1 MKTKERII
9 QTKSYP
15 IIISDNIGTEIDQFL
30 FNRDYSSLFILMDEN
45 IMDKCWPK
53 LYKESELL
61 REAEI
66 FLIEPGEQQ
75 KNIEIVVQ
83 LWQALSEYEADR
95 SSLLINFGGGV
106 ISDMGGFIASTYKR
120 GIDFINIPTSLLSM
134 VDASVGGKTGINL
147 DYAKNQIGVF
157 NQPQALFIQFDFLKT
172 LDERQIKNGFAE
184 MLKHGLIANTPH
196 WKSLSNLAEI
206 NQASLSPFIE
216 DSIRIKN
223 EMVELD
229 PLEKGIRKSLNFG
242 HTIGHL
248 LETWSLQ
255 NDENPLLH
263 GEAITIGLLIESYL
277 SINAL
282 GLSDLEF
289 QEIKDFITKTYKKY
303 SIPDS
308 LINEFET
315 IINQDKKKKGKKLNF
330 TFVPQIGSF
339 KIDQNCSMEE
349 IKESLIYYKE
359 NC

>member
-1 MKTKERII
+1 
-9 QTKSYP
+9 
-15 IIISDNIGTEIDQFL
+15 
-30 FNRDYSSLFILMDEN
+30 
-45 IMDKCWPK
+45 
-53 LYKESELL
+53 
-61 REAEI
+61 
-66 FLIEPGEQQ
+66 
-75 KNIEIVVQ
+75 
-83 LWQALSEYEADR
+83 
-95 SSLLINFGGGV
+95 
-106 ISDMGGFIASTYKR
+106 
-120 GIDFINIPTSLLSM
+120 
-134 VDASVGGKTGINL
+134 
-147 DYAKNQIGVF
+147 
-157 NQPQALFIQFDFLKT
+157 
-172 LDERQIKNGFAE
+172 
-184 MLKHGLIANTPH
+184 
-196 WKSLSNLAEI
+196 
-206 NQASLSPFIE
+206 
-216 DSIRIKN
+216 
-223 EMVELD
+223 MVELD

-289 QEIKDFITKTYKKY
+289 QEIKDFITITYKKY

>member
-9 QTKSYP
+9 QTKNYP
-15 IIISDNIGTEIDQFL
+15 IIINDNIGTEIDQFL
-30 FNRDYSSLFILMDEN
+30 SNRDYSSLFILMDEN

-66 FLIEPGEQQ
+66 LLIEAGEQQ

-157 NQPQALFIQFDFLKT
+157 NQPQALFMQFDFLET

-184 MLKHGLIANTPH
+184 MLKHGLIASTPH
-196 WKSLSNLAEI
+196 WKSLSNLVEI

-263 GEAITIGLLIESYL
+263 GEAIAIGLLIEAYL
-277 SINAL
+277 SFKTL

-303 SIPDS
+303 PIPDS

-330 TFVPQIGSF
+330 TFVPRIGSF
-339 KIDQNCSMEE
+339 KIDQDCSMEE